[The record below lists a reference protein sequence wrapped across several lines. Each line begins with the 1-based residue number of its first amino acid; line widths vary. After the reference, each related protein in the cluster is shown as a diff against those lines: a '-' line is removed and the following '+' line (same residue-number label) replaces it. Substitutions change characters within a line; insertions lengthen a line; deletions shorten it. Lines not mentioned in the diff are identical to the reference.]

1 MRLTEGPYI
10 VSSLSNIV
18 TSRLFG
24 GFSGLGN
31 GLDFLIGA
39 DFGFSAGTSSAEAEL
54 DVESEAS
61 SVSEDF
67 FSSFTGGAFTGPGF
81 FADVSEVV
89 LPFVRGA

>member
-18 TSRLFG
+18 TSRVFG

-31 GLDFLIGA
+31 GLDFLMGA
-39 DFGFSAGTSSAEAEL
+39 DFGFSTGASTVEAEP

-61 SVSEDF
+61 SVSEE
-67 FSSFTGGAFTGPGF
+67 FSSLTCGAFTGPDS
-81 FADVSEVV
+81 FADVSEVT
-89 LPFVRGA
+89 LPFAREA

>member
-18 TSRLFG
+18 TSRVFG

-31 GLDFLIGA
+31 GLAFLMGT
-39 DFGFSAGTSSAEAEL
+39 DFGFSTGASSAEAEP

-61 SVSEDF
+61 SVSEE
-67 FSSFTGGAFTGPGF
+67 FSSLTCGGAFTGPDS
-81 FADVSEVV
+81 FADVSEVT
-89 LPFVRGA
+89 LPFAREA